1 MTYVVN
7 GKSFDE
13 EPAPGQC
20 LRTFLRSLGHYGV
33 KKGCDAGDCGAC
45 TVWLDGD
52 PVHSCITPAYRA
64 EGREVTTIEGIG
76 SPGDLH
82 PMQRQFRDAPGFQC
96 GFCTAGMVMTSA
108 AFTEAQKAD
117 LPRALKGNLCRCT
130 GYRGI
135 EDAVKG
141 VAGVETAAPGKAAGT
156 SVSAPAADDV
166 VTGRAEFTMD
176 THIEGMLHLKVVH
189 SPHAHARIV
198 SIDKTA
204 ALAVPGVHRVY
215 TWEDVPRKRFTTAI
229 HTDHLVDPDDTFIL
243 DNTVRFVGQRVV
255 AVLADTVR
263 AAEEG
268 CRRVDVEYEVLP
280 SVFDPE
286 EAMAEGAPQLHGT
299 HDPFVRDP
307 VHNILIEIHSHI
319 GDIDAGFAEADVIH
333 EGTYSTPRVQ
343 HAHLETHGSIAWMDN
358 GRLNVRTSSQS
369 PSIAKGK
376 LAYLFALRPDQLRVF
391 CKRVGGGFG
400 GKQEVISEDLVA
412 LATLDTGRPVCF
424 EYTREE
430 EFTTASTRHPMT
442 LTVKLG
448 AKADGTL
455 TAFQVRNV
463 SNTGA
468 YGNHGGETLYAGGAA
483 VMIYRCPNKKYDA
496 FSVYTNTIPSGAL
509 RGYGMTQPTFA
520 VESAMDEL
528 ARTLHIDPLELRRRN
543 IVRPGDPLVAMHD
556 GPDDVVVAEDG
567 LAKCID
573 LVADAMAR
581 TADARTADVRTA
593 DEPPPGSGWLVGVG
607 VASSVHETAPPTE
620 HISEA
625 WVTLGDDLMYE
636 LAVGTVEFGEGTST
650 AHVQIAASQLG
661 TTPSR
666 IRLVQ
671 SDTDRTGFDTGAFA
685 SAGLFVAG
693 NAVLRAANAVR
704 DQILEVAAAHMGV
717 PVAMCS
723 LDEEGVVCG
732 DQRVSLAELVALARA
747 QGVRFTAARKAY
759 GSPRSVTSN
768 TQGFRIAVH
777 RVTGE
782 IRILYSVQATDAAVV
797 INPAQVRGQVE
808 GGVAQ
813 GIGFTLTE
821 NHHVDVDGAMENPNL
836 RNYRIPTYA
845 DIPRTDVLL
854 VDSADSLG
862 PLRSKGIAECCINPV
877 APALANALH
886 DATGVRYRALP
897 LTPER
902 IYSRL
907 NEDQPVPRN

>member
-1 MTYVVN
+1 MTYLVN
-7 GKSFDE
+7 GRSFDA
-13 EPAPGQC
+13 EPEPGQC
-20 LRTFLRSLGHYGV
+20 LRTFLRTLGHFGV

-45 TVWLDGD
+45 TVWLDGTA
-52 PVHSCITPAYRA
+52 VHSCITPAFRA
-64 EGREVTTIEGIG
+64 EGHEVTTIEGLG

-82 PMQRQFRDAPGFQC
+82 PVQRRFRDAPGFQC
-96 GFCTAGMVMTSA
+96 GFCTAGMIMTSA
-108 AFTEAQKAD
+108 TFTEEQKAD

-141 VAGVETAAPGKAAGT
+141 VTNVQTAAPGKAVGT
-156 SVSAPAADDV
+156 SVGAPAAEDV

-176 THIEGMLHLKVVH
+176 TAMEGMLHLKVLH

-204 ALAVPGVHRVY
+204 ALAVPGVQRVY
-215 TWEDVPRKRFTTAI
+215 TWQDVPRRRFTTAI
-229 HTDHLVDPDDTFIL
+229 HTDHLVDPDDTYIL
-243 DNTVRFVGQRVV
+243 DDTVRFVGQRVAV
-255 AVLADTVR
+255 VLADTVG

-268 CRRVDVEYEVLP
+268 CRRLEVAYEVLP
-280 SVFDPE
+280 AVFDPE
-286 EAMAEGAPQLHGT
+286 EAMADGAPQLHGSE
-299 HDPFVRDP
+299 DPFVRDS
-307 VHNILIEIHSHI
+307 VHNLLLEMHSHI
-319 GDIDAGFAEADVIH
+319 GDVDAGFAAADVIH
-333 EGTYSTPRVQ
+333 EGTYFSPRVQ
-343 HAHLETHGSIAWMDN
+343 HAHLETHGSIAWMED

-369 PSIAKGK
+369 PSIAKVK

-412 LATLDTGRPVCF
+412 LATLDTGRPACF
-424 EYTREE
+424 EFTREE
-430 EFTTASTRHPMT
+430 EFTTASPRHPMK

-448 AKADGTL
+448 AKNDGTL
-455 TAFQVRNV
+455 TALQVRNV
-463 SNTGA
+463 SDTGA
-468 YGNHGGETLYAGGAA
+468 YGNHGGETLYAGGSA

-496 FSVYTNTIPSGAL
+496 FSVYTNTVPSGAL
-509 RGYGMTQPTFA
+509 RGYGMTQPAFA
-520 VESAMDEL
+520 VECAMDEL
-528 ARTLHIDPLELRRRN
+528 ALALHMDPLELRRLN
-543 IVRPGDPLVAMHD
+543 IVRPGDPLVALHD
-556 GPDDVVVAEDG
+556 GPDDVMFNEDG

-573 LVADAMAR
+573 LVAGALAR
-581 TADARTADVRTA
+581 TADR
-593 DEPPPGSGWLVGVG
+593 PSPGPGWLVGTG
-607 VASSVHETAPPTE
+607 VASSMHETAPPTE

-625 WVTLGDDLMYE
+625 WLTLGDDLVYE
-636 LAVGTVEFGEGTST
+636 LAIGTVEFGEGTST
-650 AHVQIAASQLG
+650 AHVQIAANQLV

-704 DQILEVAAAHMGV
+704 DRILEFAAAHTGV
-717 PVAMCS
+717 HVVMCS
-723 LDEEGVVCG
+723 MDDEHVVCG
-732 DQRVSLAELVALARA
+732 DDRVPLAELVALARA
-747 QGVRFTAARKAY
+747 RGIRFTAARKAY

-768 TQGFRIAVH
+768 THGFRIAVH

-782 IRILYSVQATDAAVV
+782 IRILYSVHAADAGVL
-797 INPAQVRGQVE
+797 INPEQVRGQVD

-813 GIGFTLTE
+813 GIGFALTE
-821 NHHVDVDGAMENPNL
+821 NFRVDADGVMVNPNL

-845 DIPRTDVLL
+845 DVPRTDLLL
-854 VDSADSLG
+854 VSSADSVG
-862 PLRSKGIAECCINPV
+862 AMHSKGMAECCINPV
-877 APALANALH
+877 APALANALR
-886 DATGVRYRALP
+886 DATGVRYRELP

-907 NEDQPVPRN
+907 GESQSARPGPRR

>member
-1 MTYVVN
+1 MTYTVN
-7 GKSFDE
+7 GKNFDE
-13 EPAPGQC
+13 VPAPGQC
-20 LRTFLRSLGHYGV
+20 LRTFLRGLGHFGV

-45 TVWLDGD
+45 TVWVDGD
-52 PVHSCITPAYRA
+52 PVHSCITPAFRA
-64 EGREVTTIEGIG
+64 EGREVTTIEGLG
-76 SPGDLH
+76 SPGGLH

-96 GFCTAGMVMTSA
+96 GFCTAGMIMTSA
-108 AFTEAQKAD
+108 TFTEAQKAD

-141 VAGVETAAPGKAAGT
+141 VVGIEDAAPGRAVGT
-156 SVSAPAADDV
+156 SVGAPAANDI

-176 THIEGMLHLKVVH
+176 TRMEGMLHLKVLH

-198 SIDKTA
+198 SVDKSA

-215 TWEDVPRKRFTTAI
+215 TWEDVPRRPYTTAI

-243 DNTVRFVGQRVV
+243 DDTVRFVGQRVA
-255 AVLADTVR
+255 AVLADTVA

-268 CRRVDVEYEVLP
+268 CRKVVVQYEPLP
-280 SVFDPE
+280 TVFDPE
-286 EAMAEGAPQLHGT
+286 AAMADGAPQLHGSD
-299 HDPFVRDP
+299 DPFVRDP
-307 VHNILIEIHSHI
+307 VHNVLLELHSHI
-319 GDIDAGFAEADVIH
+319 GDVDAGFARADVIH
-333 EGTYSTPRVQ
+333 EGTYFSPRVQ
-343 HAHLETHGSIAWMDN
+343 HAHLETHGSIAWMED

-369 PSIAKGK
+369 PSIAKVK
-376 LAYLFALRPDQLRVF
+376 LSYLFALRPDQLRVF
-391 CKRVGGGFG
+391 CVRMGGGFG
-400 GKQEVISEDLVA
+400 GKQEVISEDLAA

-430 EFTTASTRHPMT
+430 EFTTASPRHPMS

-448 AKADGTL
+448 ARSDGTL
-455 TAFQVRNV
+455 TALQVRNV

-483 VMIYRCPNKKYDA
+483 VMIYRCPNKRYDA
-496 FSVYTNTIPSGAL
+496 YSVYTNTVPSGAL
-509 RGYGMTQPTFA
+509 RGYGMTQPAFA

-543 IVRPGDPLVAMHD
+543 IVLPGDPLVAMHD
-556 GPDDVVVAEDG
+556 GPDDVMFTENG
-567 LAKCID
+567 LGKCID
-573 LVADAMAR
+573 LVDAALAR
-581 TADARTADVRTA
+581 TTDR
-593 DEPPPGSGWLVGVG
+593 PPPGPDWLVGVG
-607 VASSVHETAPPTE
+607 VASSLHETAPPTD
-620 HISEA
+620 HVSEA
-625 WVTLGDDLMYE
+625 WVTLGNDLIYE
-636 LAVGTVEFGEGTST
+636 VAVGTAEFGEGTST
-650 AHVQIAASQLG
+650 AHVQIAATQLG

-693 NAVLRAANAVR
+693 NAVLRASNAVR
-704 DQILEVAAAHMGV
+704 DRILEFAAAQTGV
-717 PVAMCS
+717 HVVMCS
-723 LDEEGVVCG
+723 MDDESVVCG
-732 DQRVSLAELVALARA
+732 DQRMSLAELVALARA
-747 QGVRFTAARKAY
+747 RGIRFTAARKAY

-768 TQGFRIAVH
+768 THGFRIAVH

-782 IRILYSVQATDAAVV
+782 IRILQSVHAADAGAV

-813 GIGFTLTE
+813 GIGFALTE
-821 NHHVDVDGAMENPNL
+821 NYQVDAGGAMVNPNL

-845 DIPRTDVLL
+845 DVPRTELLL
-854 VDSADSLG
+854 VDSSDSVG
-862 PLRSKGIAECCINPV
+862 PVRAKGMAECCINPV

-886 DATGVRYRALP
+886 DATGVRFRALP
-897 LTPER
+897 LSPER

-907 NEDQPVPRN
+907 REQQSVQRA

>member
-1 MTYVVN
+1 MTYTVN
-7 GKSFDE
+7 GKNFDE
-13 EPAPGQC
+13 VPAPGQC
-20 LRTFLRSLGHYGV
+20 LRTFLRGLGHFGV

-45 TVWLDGD
+45 TVWVDGD
-52 PVHSCITPAYRA
+52 PVHSCITPAFRA
-64 EGREVTTIEGIG
+64 EGREVTTIEGLG
-76 SPGDLH
+76 SPGGLH

-96 GFCTAGMVMTSA
+96 GFCTAGMIMTSA
-108 AFTEAQKAD
+108 TFTESQKAD

-141 VAGVETAAPGKAAGT
+141 VVGIEDAAPGRAVGT
-156 SVSAPAADDV
+156 SVGAPAANDV

-176 THIEGMLHLKVVH
+176 TRMEGMLHLKVLH

-198 SIDKTA
+198 SVDKSA

-215 TWEDVPRKRFTTAI
+215 TWEDVPRRPYTTAI

-243 DNTVRFVGQRVV
+243 DDTVRFVGQRVA
-255 AVLADTVR
+255 AVLADTVA

-268 CRRVDVEYEVLP
+268 CRKVVVRYEPLP
-280 SVFDPE
+280 AVFDPE
-286 EAMAEGAPQLHGT
+286 AAMADGAPQLHGSD
-299 HDPFVRDP
+299 DPFVRDP
-307 VHNILIEIHSHI
+307 VHNVLLELHSHI
-319 GDIDAGFAEADVIH
+319 GDVDAGFARADVIH
-333 EGTYSTPRVQ
+333 EGTYFSPRVQ
-343 HAHLETHGSIAWMDN
+343 HAHLETHGSIAWMED

-369 PSIAKGK
+369 PSIAKVK
-376 LAYLFALRPDQLRVF
+376 LSYLFALRPDQLRVF
-391 CKRVGGGFG
+391 CVRMGGGFG
-400 GKQEVISEDLVA
+400 GKQEVISEDLAA

-430 EFTTASTRHPMT
+430 EFTTASPRHPMS

-448 AKADGTL
+448 AKSDGTL
-455 TAFQVRNV
+455 TALQVRNV

-496 FSVYTNTIPSGAL
+496 YSVYTNTIPSGAL
-509 RGYGMTQPTFA
+509 RGYGMTQPAFA

-528 ARTLHIDPLELRRRN
+528 ARALHIDPLELRRRN
-543 IVRPGDPLVAMHD
+543 IVLPGDPLVAMHD
-556 GPDDVVVAEDG
+556 GPDDVMFTENG
-567 LAKCID
+567 LGKCID
-573 LVADAMAR
+573 LVDAALAR
-581 TADARTADVRTA
+581 TADR
-593 DEPPPGSGWLVGVG
+593 PPPGPDWLVGVG
-607 VASSVHETAPPTE
+607 VAASLHETAPPTD
-620 HISEA
+620 HVSEA
-625 WVTLGDDLMYE
+625 WVTLGNDLIYE
-636 LAVGTVEFGEGTST
+636 VAVGTSEFGEGTST
-650 AHVQIAASQLG
+650 AHVQIAATQLG

-704 DQILEVAAAHMGV
+704 DRILEFAAAQTGV
-717 PVAMCS
+717 HVVMCS
-723 LDEEGVVCG
+723 MDDESVVCG
-732 DQRVSLAELVALARA
+732 DQRMSLAELVALARA
-747 QGVRFTAARKAY
+747 RGIRFTAARKAY

-782 IRILYSVQATDAAVV
+782 IRILQSVHAADAGAL

-813 GIGFTLTE
+813 GIGFALTE
-821 NHHVDVDGAMENPNL
+821 NYQVDAGGAMVNPNL

-845 DIPRTDVLL
+845 DVPRTELLL
-854 VDSADSLG
+854 VDSSDSVG
-862 PLRSKGIAECCINPV
+862 PMRAKGMAECCVNPV

-886 DATGVRYRALP
+886 DATGVRFRALP

-907 NEDQPVPRN
+907 GEQQSVQRA

>member
-1 MTYVVN
+1 MTYTVN
-7 GKSFDE
+7 GKNFDE
-13 EPAPGQC
+13 VPAPGQC
-20 LRTFLRSLGHYGV
+20 LRTFLRGLGHFGV

-45 TVWLDGD
+45 TVWVDGD
-52 PVHSCITPAYRA
+52 PVHSCITPAFRA
-64 EGREVTTIEGIG
+64 EGREVTTIEGLG
-76 SPGDLH
+76 SPGGLH

-96 GFCTAGMVMTSA
+96 GFCTAGMIMTSA
-108 AFTEAQKAD
+108 TFTEAQKAD

-141 VAGVETAAPGKAAGT
+141 VTGIEDAAPGRAVGT
-156 SVSAPAADDV
+156 SVGAPAADDI

-176 THIEGMLHLKVVH
+176 TRMEGMLHLKVLH

-198 SIDKTA
+198 SVDKSA

-215 TWEDVPRKRFTTAI
+215 TWEDVPRRPYTTAI

-243 DNTVRFVGQRVV
+243 DDTVRFVGQRVA
-255 AVLADTVR
+255 AVLADTVA

-268 CRRVDVEYEVLP
+268 CRKVVVQYEPLP
-280 SVFDPE
+280 AVFDPE
-286 EAMAEGAPQLHGT
+286 AAMADGAPQLHGSE
-299 HDPFVRDP
+299 DPFVRDP
-307 VHNILIEIHSHI
+307 VHNVLLELHSRI
-319 GDIDAGFAEADVIH
+319 GDVDAGFARADVIH
-333 EGTYSTPRVQ
+333 EGTYFSPRVQ
-343 HAHLETHGSIAWMDN
+343 HAHLETHGSIAWMED

-369 PSIAKGK
+369 PSIAKVK
-376 LAYLFALRPDQLRVF
+376 LSYLFALRPDQLRVF
-391 CKRVGGGFG
+391 CVRMGGGFG
-400 GKQEVISEDLVA
+400 GKQEVISEDLAA

-430 EFTTASTRHPMT
+430 EFTTASPRHPMS

-448 AKADGTL
+448 AKSDGTL
-455 TAFQVRNV
+455 TALQVRNV

-483 VMIYRCPNKKYDA
+483 VMIYRCPNKRYDA
-496 FSVYTNTIPSGAL
+496 YSVYTNTIPSGAL
-509 RGYGMTQPTFA
+509 RGYGMTQPAFA

-528 ARTLHIDPLELRRRN
+528 ARALHIDPLELRRRN
-543 IVRPGDPLVAMHD
+543 IVLPGDPLVAMHD
-556 GPDDVVVAEDG
+556 GPDDVMFTENG
-567 LAKCID
+567 LGKCID
-573 LVADAMAR
+573 LVDAALAR
-581 TADARTADVRTA
+581 TADR
-593 DEPPPGSGWLVGVG
+593 PPQGPDWLVGVG
-607 VASSVHETAPPTE
+607 VASSLHETAPPTD

-625 WVTLGDDLMYE
+625 WVTLGNDLIYE
-636 LAVGTVEFGEGTST
+636 VAVGTAEFGEGTST
-650 AHVQIAASQLG
+650 AHVQIAATQLG

-704 DQILEVAAAHMGV
+704 DRILEFAAAQSGV
-717 PVAMCS
+717 HVVMCS
-723 LDEEGVVCG
+723 MDDESVVCG
-732 DQRVSLAELVALARA
+732 DQRMSLAELVALARA
-747 QGVRFTAARKAY
+747 RGIRFTAARRAY

-768 TQGFRIAVH
+768 THGFRIAVH

-782 IRILYSVQATDAAVV
+782 IRILQSVHAADAGAV

-813 GIGFTLTE
+813 GIGFALTE
-821 NHHVDVDGAMENPNL
+821 NYQVDAGGAMVNPNL

-845 DIPRTDVLL
+845 DVPRTELLL
-854 VDSADSLG
+854 VDSSDSVG
-862 PLRSKGIAECCINPV
+862 PMRAKGMAECCINPV

-886 DATGVRYRALP
+886 DATGVRFRALP

-907 NEDQPVPRN
+907 REQQSVQRA